1 MIPFYPW
8 QHFHGFKNYLHFC
21 NYLFQMGE
29 NKRLSNFTKG
39 TQLIR
44 DKIRIQTQVCLS
56 TKPAVLPQ
64 VNTSSTGQAPDPRS
78 GYIWFLASRGCIH
91 LS

>member
-8 QHFHGFKNYLHFC
+8 QHFYGFKNYLHFC
-21 NYLFQMGE
+21 NYLFQMEE
-29 NKRLSNFTKG
+29 NKRLNNFTKG

-56 TKPAVLPQ
+56 TKPALLPQ
-64 VNTSSTGQAPDPRS
+64 VNTSSTGQVPDPKS
-78 GYIWFLASRGCIH
+78 GYTWFLASRGFIH